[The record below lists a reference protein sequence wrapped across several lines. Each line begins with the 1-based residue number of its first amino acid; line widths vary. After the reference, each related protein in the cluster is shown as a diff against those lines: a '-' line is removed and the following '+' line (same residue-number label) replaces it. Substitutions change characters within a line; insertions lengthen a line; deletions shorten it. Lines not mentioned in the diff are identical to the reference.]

1 MLDRVALL
9 LFQLWMAAYF
19 VDNLTISGF
28 GAWAFTLSSISILL
42 SIFILSI
49 DIVVIRDVAR
59 QKCTKGTF
67 ILTGMSIQ
75 LLGLLVAS
83 VFSFFLFSGQS
94 QIVALSVK
102 AILLANFFIICSKP
116 SYWEYTAMVESKY
129 KSIATIVTL
138 LLLIPTTYSL
148 VSGGE
153 LLYGVNIVYIYS
165 LYYGLYFFVS
175 WIIYIFFY
183 QTDANFCLS
192 AKKVKE
198 YFRSGGMLI
207 LSTLSVMVFTQS
219 DVLMLKLISGTDV
232 AGEYSAATK
241 ISVSIF
247 VIAGVIA
254 NTFYPKLLNLSEELQ
269 LEFLKVL
276 MSILIVLST
285 LGSLLTMLLASLSLH
300 WLYGSNATEVMSSIL
315 SIHIWCSVFVF
326 VGALSSRYF
335 YSKSY
340 YRLEVGK
347 AVIAALFNFG
357 LNLILIPLYGAEG
370 AAIASVAAY
379 FMANHLTLKLF
390 SKSKV
395 IFDVQTQAFLSAIY
409 PYRYVFILRR
419 LKCFFQ

>member
-28 GAWAFTLSSISILL
+28 GAWAFTLSSLSIIL
-42 SIFILSI
+42 SIFILGI
-49 DIVVIRDVAR
+49 DIVVIRDIAR
-59 QKCTKGTF
+59 KTSTKGSC
-67 ILTGMSIQ
+67 ILTGVTIQ

-83 VFSFFLFSGQS
+83 CVSIFLFAGQGE
-94 QIVALSVK
+94 IVISSMK
-102 AILLANFFIICSKP
+102 AILLANFFIICAKP
-116 SYWEYTAMVESKY
+116 SYWEYTAEVESKY

-138 LLLIPTTYSL
+138 LLLIPTTYALINAGSL
-148 VSGGE
+148 LDGGN
-153 LLYGVNIVYIYS
+153 VVYVYP

-175 WIIYIFFY
+175 FIVYLSFY
-183 QTDANFCLS
+183 RTDAKFRLS
-192 AKKVKE
+192 AKKIKE
-198 YFRSGGMLI
+198 YFRSGGVLI

-219 DVLMLKLISGTDV
+219 DVLMLNFISGTDV

-247 VIAGVIA
+247 VIAGIIA
-254 NTFYPKLLNLSEELQ
+254 NTFYPKILELSEALQ
-269 LEFLKVL
+269 LEFLKLL
-276 MSILIVLST
+276 MSILIVLSA
-285 LGSLLTMLLASLSLH
+285 LGSLLTMLLASLSLY
-300 WLYGSNATEVMSSIL
+300 WLYGSNATEAMSSIL

-347 AVIAALFNFG
+347 TVIAALFNIG
-357 LNLILIPLYGAEG
+357 LNLMLIPLYGAEG
-370 AAIASVAAY
+370 AAIASVVAY

-390 SKSKV
+390 NKSKV
-395 IFDVQTQAFLSAIY
+395 IFDVQTQAFLSAIN